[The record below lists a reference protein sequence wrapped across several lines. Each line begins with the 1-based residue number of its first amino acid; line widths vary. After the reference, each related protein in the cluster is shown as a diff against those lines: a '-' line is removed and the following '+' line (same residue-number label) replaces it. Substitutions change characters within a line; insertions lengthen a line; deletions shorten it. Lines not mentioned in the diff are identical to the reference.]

1 MALETKKFLD
11 YSGTTHLWQKIKTEL
26 DKKGQVNSITAANNS
41 VTIAGTAVAP
51 TIAVKLSNKA
61 GNMLTLEATSGSEGL
76 YVPTPA
82 AASEYSVVKDDTAAS
97 GYAATY
103 HLTKDGVNQGAA
115 INIPKDMV
123 VSGGE
128 VKTVTTTNSP
138 YSGAAVGDKY
148 IEITLANND
157 GTKLY
162 IPANSLVEY
171 VTSGSSA
178 GDMIVVSIDAN
189 HQVTASITDGTVT
202 KAKLASG
209 VQASLDA
216 ADSALQASDITTGS
230 TNGTIS
236 VDGTDVA
243 VYGLGSAAYTAST
256 AYDASGSAQAVY
268 DAIIAL
274 TNTEIDNAITAAN
287 SSGSGS

>member
-1 MALETKKFLD
+1 MANTKKFLD
-11 YSGTTHLWQKIKTEL
+11 QSGTTYLWQKIKTEL
-26 DKKGQVNSITAANNS
+26 DKKGQVNSVAAADKS
-41 VTIAGTAVAP
+41 VTVAGTAAAP

-82 AASEYSVVKDDTAAS
+82 AASAYSVVKDAEAAD

-103 HLTKDGVNQGAA
+103 HLTKDGVNEGAA

-128 VKTVTTTNSP
+128 VKTVTTADSP
-138 YSGAAVGDKY
+138 YSGAVVGDKY

-178 GDMIVVSIDAN
+178 GDMVVVSIDGN
-189 HQVTASITDGTVT
+189 HQVTASITDGTIT
-202 KAKLASG
+202 AAKLHSN
-209 VQASLDA
+209 VQTALNNA
-216 ADSALQASDITTGS
+216 NSALQASDIATG
-230 TNGTIS
+230 TANGTIKIKGS
-236 VDGTDVA
+236 DVA
-243 VYGLGSAAYTAST
+243 VAGLRSAAFADTTAF
-256 AYDASGSAQAVY
+256 DASGEANAVY
-268 DAIIAL
+268 TAIVAL
-274 TNTEIDNAITAAN
+274 TNAEIDTAIAQA
-287 SSGSGS
+287 